1 MTMNGQWVKSA
12 VIAIVL
18 TLAATGCSPSAASV
32 LPTQPPPTQALEV
45 LASKVEDVVGV
56 WQGRTCL
63 GHKTHTEYTKEGTF
77 CVTVVSGDAK
87 GMRSDQGKF
96 WFEGTQ
102 FKIETEGGSCL
113 TAQGEMITC
122 IGTYQVYVTKQGDK
136 PVKLRF
142 VAVDDQYAARRSTT
156 HNRTF
161 PPVEP

>member
-1 MTMNGQWVKSA
+1 MNGQWVKSA

-32 LPTQPPPTQALEV
+32 LPTQPTPTQPMEV

-56 WQGRTCL
+56 WRGQTCM

-77 CVTVVSGDAK
+77 CVTVISGDAK

-102 FKIETEGGSCL
+102 FKIESEGGSCL

>member
-1 MTMNGQWVKSA
+1 MNGQWVKSA

-45 LASKVEDVVGV
+45 LASKVGDVVGV
-56 WQGRTCL
+56 WQGKTCL
-63 GHKTHTEYTKEGTF
+63 GHETHTEYTKEGTF
-77 CVTVVSGDAK
+77 CVTVVEGDAK

-102 FKIETEGGSCL
+102 FNIESEGGSCL
-113 TAQGEMITC
+113 TVQGEVITC
-122 IGTYQVYVTKQGDK
+122 TGTYQVYVTKQGDK

-156 HNRTF
+156 HNVRF
-161 PPVEP
+161 PLVEQ